1 MPIIKTLDI
10 LRACE
15 AGKYAVGAFD
25 INGLDQPQAIIKKA
39 EELKSPILMVI
50 PGVIEKY
57 VNFEDYV
64 AVTARAARDAKIPV
78 GIHLSH
84 GGDLE
89 QFERA
94 AKAGFTSIM
103 FDGSSMSYED
113 NIRLTAEAVKI
124 GHRYGAAVEGEL
136 GAIGSSFATVEESMT
151 DPALAKEFVE
161 RTGVDILAV
170 SIGNAH
176 GFYKGTPKLD
186 FNRLAELKEALKEH
200 EVYLTLHG
208 GTGIPEDHIKKA
220 IQMGI
225 VKICIYTEMCSQG
238 KNGAKKYLAEH
249 PDYAGNYDVPEL
261 YKAVLDGFT
270 NAEEE
275 CIKMFMSDGKATGS
289 ESDGLLEFK
298 TSLEAPNGAVVNHDV
313 GPAYPSLP
321 TENHRPLTDT
331 GYWNKNV

>member
-1 MPIIKTLDI
+1 MPVVKTLDI
-10 LRACE
+10 LKECE
-15 AGKYAVGAFD
+15 KGKYAVGAFD
-25 INGLDQPQAIIKKA
+25 INGLDQPASIIEKA
-39 EELKSPILMVI
+39 DKLNSPILMVI

-103 FDGSSMSYED
+103 FDGSSLSYDE
-113 NIRLTAEAVKI
+113 NVRLTKIAVEI
-124 GHRYGAAVEGEL
+124 GHKYGAAVEGEL
-136 GAIGSSFATVEESMT
+136 GAIGSSFATVAESMT
-151 DPALAKEFVE
+151 DPQLALDFVR

-176 GFYKGTPKLD
+176 GFYKGIPKLD
-186 FNRLAELKEALKEH
+186 FLRLAEIRKALESEK
-200 EVYLTLHG
+200 VFLTLHG
-208 GTGIPEDHIKKA
+208 GTGIPKEDIQKA

-225 VKICIYTEMCSQG
+225 VKICIYTEMCARG
-238 KNGAKKYLAEH
+238 KVEAKKYIEEF
-249 PDYAGNYDVPEL
+249 PGYKGNYDIPEL
-261 YKAVLDGFT
+261 YSAIINGFT
-270 NAEEE
+270 GAEEE
-275 CIKMFMSDGKATGS
+275 CIQMFMSENKNSDKDKYS
-289 ESDGLLEFK
+289 ELEY
-298 TSLEAPNGAVVNHDV
+298 LVNIRKKGENMINKDA
-313 GPAYPSLP
+313 GPVYPSKVAKTHKQLK
-321 TENHRPLTDT
+321 DT

>member
-64 AVTARAARDAKIPV
+64 AVTARAAKNAKIPV

-84 GGDLE
+84 GGDLA

-103 FDGSSMSYED
+103 FDGSAMSYED
-113 NIRLTAEAVKI
+113 NIRMTAEAVKI

-151 DPALAKEFVE
+151 DPELAKEYVE
-161 RTGVDILAV
+161 KTGVDILAV

-186 FNRLAELKEALKEH
+186 FNRLAELKAALAGK

-225 VKICIYTEMCSQG
+225 VKICIYTEMCAQG
-238 KNGAKKYLAEH
+238 KDMAKKYLAEH

-270 NAEEE
+270 HAEEE
-275 CIKMFMSDGKATGS
+275 CIRMFMSDGKASGE
-289 ESDGLLEFK
+289 ESDGVLELNM
-298 TSLEAPNGAVVNHDV
+298 SLDAPGGAVINHDV

-321 TENHRPLTDT
+321 TETHRPLVDT
-331 GYWNKNV
+331 GYWDKNM